1 MAYSYLYFYHCH
13 VQGGS
18 GNREQFKQIWR
29 FVMTLDI
36 EQKKGDSDRLDGRVI
51 VYALIDIDPSD
62 LASMKHPIASMIH
75 NGLLV
80 AQGNFKEQSSLKD
93 FLKSEMG
100 VSLEE
105 GLGEGL
111 AELLERMDGSS
122 LHLTSEIKGTSREYG
137 RDGGVYSTPAKIVPF
152 HSRKRSCA
160 RKGIFSLLEFLRT

>member
-1 MAYSYLYFYHCH
+1 
-13 VQGGS
+13 
-18 GNREQFKQIWR
+18 
-29 FVMTLDI
+29 MTLDI

-80 AQGNFKEQSSLKD
+80 AQNFKDEQSKRFSQIRD
-93 FLKSEMG
+93 G

-111 AELLERMDGSS
+111 AELLREWMGSS
-122 LHLTSEIKGTSREYG
+122 LHLT
-137 RDGGVYSTPAKIVPF
+137 
-152 HSRKRSCA
+152 
-160 RKGIFSLLEFLRT
+160 LRN

>member
-1 MAYSYLYFYHCH
+1 
-13 VQGGS
+13 
-18 GNREQFKQIWR
+18 
-29 FVMTLDI
+29 MTLDI

-105 GLGEGL
+105 GLGEDWRSCL
-111 AELLERMDGSS
+111 REWMGSS
-122 LHLTSEIKGTSREYG
+122 LHLT
-137 RDGGVYSTPAKIVPF
+137 
-152 HSRKRSCA
+152 
-160 RKGIFSLLEFLRT
+160 LRN